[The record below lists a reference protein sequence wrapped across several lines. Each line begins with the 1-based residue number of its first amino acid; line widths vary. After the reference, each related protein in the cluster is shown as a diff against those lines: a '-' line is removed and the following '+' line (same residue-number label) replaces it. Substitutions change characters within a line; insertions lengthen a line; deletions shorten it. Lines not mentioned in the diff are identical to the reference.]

1 MMNQTIL
8 MLLIVIPAALGL
20 LLLAIRTKIKYFQE
34 SIGLVIAAY
43 LFYLVISLWGRN
55 VSINIPWAGFG
66 INLQFRFYGFSQ
78 FIAVAIAGFTFLITL
93 FTIKFMED
101 HPRKNIFYALLFI
114 SEAMAMGA
122 VLANNLVVMLFFWE
136 SILISLFLM
145 INLGKENAYQT
156 GLKAF
161 IIVGLSDLCLMLG
174 IAIVGVQAKTLVMSY
189 IHLNTTGI
197 NGVAFILMFI
207 GAMAKAGA
215 MPFHTW
221 IPDAATDAPLPFMA
235 LMPAALEKL
244 LGIYLVARVSLDFF
258 TLTEGMKITVMA
270 VGAVTIIFAV
280 MMALIQ
286 KDFKR
291 LLSYHAI
298 SQVGYMILGIG
309 TGTAIGAIGGVF
321 HMINHA
327 MYKSC
332 LFLTGGSVEK
342 ETGTTDLK
350 HLGGLRQRM
359 PFTFWCFVIAACSI
373 SGVPPFNGF
382 VSKELILEGTLESGY
397 GLFFAA
403 AVLGA
408 VFTAASFLKL
418 GHAVFFGKTPQ
429 EIKKASDP
437 HWSMLVSMGTLALGC
452 LLFGLWYRFPLDYL
466 IKPAL
471 AFSLLPD
478 LTEVHFAFG
487 LNELL
492 LVTVVILTI
501 ALFNHL
507 LGVKLS
513 GSGLGASE
521 HIHQAKGL
529 NQIYDLA
536 EARAF
541 DIYVQGRNAGRYLAK
556 GLFMIDRAVD
566 WFYQVFIPWVA
577 WLFSSIR
584 RIHTGLFSNYLAWSL
599 GGLIFIV
606 TYLAWFMK

>member
-1 MMNQTIL
+1 MNQTIL
-8 MLLIVIPAALGL
+8 MLLIAIPAVLGL
-20 LLLAIRTKIKYFQE
+20 LFLAIRTKIKYFQE

-43 LFYLVISLWGRN
+43 LIYLVIGLWGRN
-55 VSINIPWAGFG
+55 IFVNIPWAGFG
-66 INLQFRFYGFSQ
+66 INLQFRFYAFSQ
-78 FIAVAIAGFTFLITL
+78 FITVAIAGITFLITL
-93 FTIKFMED
+93 FSIKFMED

-189 IHLNTTGI
+189 IHLSTTGI

-235 LMPAALEKL
+235 LMPGALEKL
-244 LGIYLVARVSLDFF
+244 LGIYLVTRVSLDFF
-258 TLTEGMKITVMA
+258 TLTAGMKITLMTI
-270 VGAVTIIFAV
+270 GAISIIFAV

-291 LLSYHAI
+291 LLSYHAV

-309 TGTAIGAIGGVF
+309 TGTPIGVVGGVF
-321 HMINHA
+321 HMINNVL
-327 MYKSC
+327 YKSC
-332 LFLTGGSVEK
+332 LFLIGGSIEK
-342 ETGTTDLK
+342 QTGTTDLK
-350 HLGGLRQRM
+350 HLGGLRRQM
-359 PFTFWCFVIAACSI
+359 PFAFWFFVIAACSI

-382 VSKELILEGTLESGY
+382 ISKELIMEGALESGY
-397 GLFFAA
+397 GVFFAA
-403 AVLGA
+403 AVIGA
-408 VFTAASFLKL
+408 IFTAASFLKL
-418 GHAVFFGKTPQ
+418 GHAVFFGKTPP
-429 EIKKASDP
+429 ELKKTSDA
-437 HWSMLVSMGTLALGC
+437 HWSMLVPIGALALGC
-452 LLFGLWYRFPLDYL
+452 ILFGVWYQFPLDYL

-471 AFSLLPD
+471 TFSLFP
-478 LTEVHFAFG
+478 EINAVNFAFG

-492 LVTVVILTI
+492 LVTIVILTI
-501 ALFNHL
+501 AIFNHL

-521 HIHQAKGL
+521 HIHHAKGL
-529 NQIYDLA
+529 EQIYDLA
-536 EARAF
+536 EARVF
-541 DIYVQGRNAGRYLAK
+541 DIYVQGRNAGRYLVK
-556 GLFMIDRAVD
+556 GLFTIDRAVD
-566 WFYQVFIPWVA
+566 WFYQTFIPWIV

-584 RIHTGLFSNYLAWSL
+584 RIHTGLLSNYLAWSL

>member
-1 MMNQTIL
+1 MNQTIL
-8 MLLIVIPAALGL
+8 MLLIIIPAALGL
-20 LLLAIRTKIKYFQE
+20 LFLAIRTRFKYFQE
-34 SIGLVIAAY
+34 STGLVIAAY
-43 LFYLVISLWGRN
+43 LCYLVISLWGRN
-55 VSINIPWAGFG
+55 VSVNIPWAGFG
-66 INLQFRFYGFSQ
+66 INLQFRFYAFSQ
-78 FIAVAIAGFTFLITL
+78 FITAAIAGFTFLITL
-93 FTIKFMED
+93 FSIKFMED

-145 INLGKENAYQT
+145 INIGKENAYQT

-189 IHLNTTGI
+189 VHLSTTGI
-197 NGVAFILMFI
+197 NSVAFILMFI

-258 TLTEGMKITVMA
+258 TLTEGMKITVMT
-270 VGAVTIIFAV
+270 VGAITIILAV

-309 TGTAIGAIGGVF
+309 TGTAIGAVGGVF

-342 ETGTTDLK
+342 QTGTTDLK
-350 HLGGLRQRM
+350 QLGGLRQQM
-359 PFTFWCFVIAACSI
+359 PFTFWCFVVAACSI

-382 VSKELILEGTLESGY
+382 VSKELILEGTLKSGY

-418 GHAVFFGKTPQ
+418 GHAVFLGKTRP
-429 EIKKASDP
+429 EFKKVSDS
-437 HWSMLVSMGTLALGC
+437 HWSMQVPMGVLALGC
-452 LLFGLWYRFPLDYL
+452 ILFGVWFQFPIDYL

-471 AFSLLPD
+471 SFSLFSELN
-478 LTEVHFAFG
+478 TVHFAFG
-487 LNELL
+487 FTELFW
-492 LVTVVILTI
+492 VTILILGI

-529 NQIYDLA
+529 KQIYDLA

-541 DIYVQGRNAGRYLAK
+541 DIYVQGKNVGRYLAK
-556 GLFMIDRAVD
+556 GLFMVDRAID
-566 WFYQVFIPWVA
+566 WFYQIFIPWIA
-577 WLFSSIR
+577 WLFSSVR
-584 RIHTGLFSNYLAWSL
+584 RVHTGLFSNYLAWSL
-599 GGLIFIV
+599 GGLIFIL